1 MKIENVAVDRSNY
14 QLIGKELLKR
24 YAWDLRE
31 IEENTLLPQIEYDK
45 VMVQIEKS
53 FHNNYFHFI
62 GSYPT
67 LVFANLLGLKKR
79 IMTEDYDAVMYLV
92 APPGYGKSTN
102 SFLCAR
108 FMDPTFDAS
117 RIIFNYNQFKTFLND
132 ASKVYH
138 KITTA
143 QKENKDVVNP
153 LKGKVYVVDEGV
165 YMFYSG
171 DSSSKQGKDL
181 QKLFSVIRALN
192 LILIVNSTNFRKIS
206 KGVKE
211 DRVSALIKIPTKGYM
226 YFYSKKKVSEIRIMD
241 EYIKFP
247 KHNFYDRSGYISKDC
262 EFWKDYLMM
271 KSQFLVDVTT
281 EEAKP
286 NKKKTKG
293 DIESE

>member
-1 MKIENVAVDRSNY
+1 MKTEDIIINSGNFQDYTKVLCR
-14 QLIGKELLKR
+14 K
-24 YAWDLRE
+24 YAWELRE
-31 IEENTLLPQIEYDK
+31 IEENTLLPQVEYDK
-45 VMVQIEKS
+45 VMTQIEKA
-53 FHNNYFHFI
+53 FKTEYFRFI
-62 GSYPT
+62 GIYPT
-67 LVFANLLGLKKR
+67 LIFANLLGLKKR

-108 FMDPTFDAS
+108 FMDVTFDAT
-117 RIIFNYNQFKTFLND
+117 RIIFNYKQFKTFLND

-143 QKENKDVVNP
+143 QKEGKTVENP
-153 LKGKVYVVDEGV
+153 MKGKVYVVDEGV

-192 LILIVNSTNFRKIS
+192 LILIVNSTNFRRIS

-247 KHNFYDRSGYISKDC
+247 KHNFYDRSGFIDKSC

-271 KSQFLVDVTT
+271 KSQFLVDVT
-281 EEAKP
+281 EET
-286 NKKKTKG
+286 TKG
-293 DIESE
+293 KGGKDE